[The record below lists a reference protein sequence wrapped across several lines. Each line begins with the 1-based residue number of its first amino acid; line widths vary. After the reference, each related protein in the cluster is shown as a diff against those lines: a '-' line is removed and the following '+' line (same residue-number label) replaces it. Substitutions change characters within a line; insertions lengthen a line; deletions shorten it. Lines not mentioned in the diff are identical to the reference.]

1 MKVYQVND
9 LVKLLKV
16 TRLTIYN
23 DIKAGKLKG
32 NKIGNKWI
40 FTEEAVKNYIEGGND
55 MKKIVIECLEVLKE
69 EDLLNVIGE
78 KLAEQPEKFPE
89 TIENM
94 ADYFEGQS
102 KGYILDKLSTSS
114 LVGADDELA
123 IEQWIDEEE
132 KETMYQIIDMRN

>member
-40 FTEEAVKNYIEGGND
+40 FTEEAVKKYIEGNYGQGN
-55 MKKIVIECLEVLKE
+55 
-69 EDLLNVIGE
+69 
-78 KLAEQPEKFPE
+78 
-89 TIENM
+89 
-94 ADYFEGQS
+94 
-102 KGYILDKLSTSS
+102 
-114 LVGADDELA
+114 
-123 IEQWIDEEE
+123 
-132 KETMYQIIDMRN
+132 